1 MFKPQMMA
9 IFIFPGQSMDPATI
23 TLVTTILT
31 GAAGELLGGISATA
45 LTAAT
50 KKLVQKF
57 QKSRLQK
64 DFDGALPKAAAKI
77 EKTYGRQA
85 RVLLFLDCLG
95 RHAEHKETHMLF
107 TEATNAYLFKNLW
120 SRHHLPELL
129 LKFSQTCGPV
139 LPGYDWPQADEDF
152 AEFFRRL
159 EDELATSPDW
169 RELLNHHRLNEIALA
184 AFNISGDTKQIAEH
198 LKELVRQSARP
209 RPDLQALRETYLRH
223 LKNQFEELDFRG
235 IAQVRN
241 LVKLPLRRVFVPLS
255 AEQELERE
263 TKEERQQGAK
273 SDVSRLEELAVEQA
287 EKERRVALKQLVT
300 DNPYLAI
307 LGNPGSGK
315 STTLKYICLMFA
327 ENEAE
332 TQLGLEPQWLPIFFP
347 THRRLLRSGVK
358 RNRKRLRALRRGYR
372 DGKFSRE
379 KVNASVQAW
388 LGHVRHGHTW
398 GLRRALFG
406 NIFS

>member
-1 MFKPQMMA
+1 
-9 IFIFPGQSMDPATI
+9 MDPATI

-57 QKSRLQK
+57 QKSRLEK
-64 DFDGALPKAAAKI
+64 DFNGALPKAAAKI

-95 RHAEHKETHMLF
+95 RHAEHKETHTLF

-209 RPDLQALRETYLRH
+209 RPDLQALRET
-223 LKNQFEELDFRG
+223 
-235 IAQVRN
+235 
-241 LVKLPLRRVFVPLS
+241 
-255 AEQELERE
+255 
-263 TKEERQQGAK
+263 
-273 SDVSRLEELAVEQA
+273 
-287 EKERRVALKQLVT
+287 
-300 DNPYLAI
+300 
-307 LGNPGSGK
+307 
-315 STTLKYICLMFA
+315 
-327 ENEAE
+327 
-332 TQLGLEPQWLPIFFP
+332 
-347 THRRLLRSGVK
+347 
-358 RNRKRLRALRRGYR
+358 
-372 DGKFSRE
+372 
-379 KVNASVQAW
+379 
-388 LGHVRHGHTW
+388 
-398 GLRRALFG
+398 
-406 NIFS
+406 